1 MKKISFAL
9 LASLFVT
16 GAASAQT
23 PQNGIV
29 TTHDANVASQIEQH
43 ARDAQAQQPVVE
55 QDAHAVRENAPH
67 KNAKHKGAHHHHHK
81 KHSAKPARTAA
92 E

>member
-9 LASLFVT
+9 LASLFVA

-23 PQNGIV
+23 QDNGIV
-29 TTHDANVASQIEQH
+29 MTHDANVASQIQQH
-43 ARDAQAQQPVVE
+43 ARDVQAQSPVVGQE
-55 QDAHAVRENAPH
+55 VQATHEGAPH
-67 KNAKHKGAHHHHHK
+67 LSAHHHHHR
-81 KHSAKPARTAA
+81 KHSAKPKQGPSG